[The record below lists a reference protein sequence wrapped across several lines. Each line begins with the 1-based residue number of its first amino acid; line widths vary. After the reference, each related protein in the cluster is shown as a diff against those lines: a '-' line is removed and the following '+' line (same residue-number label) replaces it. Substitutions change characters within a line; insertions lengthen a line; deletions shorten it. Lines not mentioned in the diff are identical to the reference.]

1 LIDQLDELLK
11 AGWEIPMSSQ
21 RVVPAREIEQLIERM
36 RITVPSS
43 IRDSERTLADR
54 DKILAE
60 AKQEAER
67 ILQQARQQAAEMLSE
82 RALVATAQQEAM
94 RIVEDSR
101 ETARRRAEEAD
112 LYSMQVLQGLAQQLR
127 ATLQQVDNGI
137 RLMQEGL
144 PRPEG
149 SRPSAD
155 APAKKPRPRQPSQ
168 NPPQN
173 PPQQPNG

>member
-11 AGWEIPMSSQ
+11 SGWEIPMSTH

-82 RALVATAQQEAM
+82 RALVATAQQEAL

-101 ETARRRAEEAD
+101 EAARRRAEEAD
-112 LYSMQVLQGLAQQLR
+112 QYSMQVLQGLAQHLR
-127 ATLQQVDNGI
+127 ATLQQVENGI
-137 RLMQEGL
+137 KLMQEGMA
-144 PRPEG
+144 
-149 SRPSAD
+149 SAGGD
-155 APAKKPRPRQPSQ
+155 MPPPKKPRPNR
-168 NPPQN
+168 
-173 PPQQPNG
+173 PPQQPPRQQSPNG